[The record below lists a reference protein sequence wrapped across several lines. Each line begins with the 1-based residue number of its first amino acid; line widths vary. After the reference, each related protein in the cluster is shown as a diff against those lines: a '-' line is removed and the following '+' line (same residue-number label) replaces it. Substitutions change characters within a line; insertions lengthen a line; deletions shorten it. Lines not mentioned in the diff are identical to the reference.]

1 MGLEIFERGELPAGL
16 PVRQFLDATEIGDV
30 RAAIAAQFRRPGSWR
45 PPPSRAAGSDHR
57 REPGIDRIDDVVRA
71 VVDEVRALGAEP
83 FIVPAMGSHGGA
95 TAEGQ
100 LRVHC
105 ALWHHR
111 RDDGLSDFSSSMDTV
126 HLGEVEGDV
135 PVWID
140 RNAFEADAVIPVGR
154 VKPHTDFRGPVE
166 SGLMKMI
173 AIGLGKQKGAEF
185 FHSQG
190 MEEFHHLI
198 PAVANFTLSQVNIPF
213 GVAVIE
219 NGYGNLAQAEAV
231 PAARIW
237 EREQELLRIARERM
251 GRLPGERID
260 VLIVDRIGKDIS
272 GDGADP
278 NVINRDVAGVL
289 PPTEEPVTP
298 RIQRVIVRDLT
309 DDTEGNATG
318 IGMADIALRRRST
331 SMDPVATY
339 MNMITAKAPQGAR
352 IPLTVDTDR
361 RGDLRCA
368 RLLPQDPAG
377 NGAASPGFRTRSTS
391 RHFGRRKRS
400 CQSCSNQDGS
410 RSWETTRRSR
420 SRTRDARGLVSFAPH
435 VVSQALRIAASNGS
449 SIVASTS
456 SRNDAIGRPGSAR
469 R

>member
-1 MGLEIFERGELPAGL
+1 VRVAVAEQFQRRGVGERL
-16 PVRQFLDATEIGDV
+16 
-30 RAAIAAQFRRPGSWR
+30 RPGQR
-45 PPPSRAAGSDHR
+45 VAITAGSR
-57 REPGIDRIDDVVRA
+57 GIDRIDEVVRA

-95 TAEGQ
+95 TSEGQ
-100 LRVHC
+100 QELIAHYGITEATMGC
-105 ALWHHR
+105 PIL
-111 RDDGLSDFSSSMDTV
+111 SSMDTI
-126 HLGEVEGDV
+126 HLGQVEGDV

-140 RNAFEADAVIPVGR
+140 RNAYEADAVIPVGR

-190 MEEFHHLI
+190 MDEFHHLI
-198 PAVANFTLSQVNIPF
+198 PAVARFTLSQVNIPF

-219 NGYGNLAQAEAV
+219 NGYGRLAQAEAV
-231 PAARIW
+231 PAPRIW

-289 PPTEEPVTP
+289 PPTEEPLKP
-298 RIQRVIVRDLT
+298 RVQRMIVRDLT

-318 IGMADIALRRRST
+318 IGMADIALRRAVER
-331 SMDPVATY
+331 MDPIATY

-361 RGDLRCA
+361 EAIYVALACCLKTRQETA
-368 RLLPQDPAG
+368 RIARIQDTKHLEHLWASEALLPEMTA
-377 NGAASPGFRTRSTS
+377 T
-391 RHFGRRKRS
+391 GRVEVT
-400 CQSCSNQDGS
+400 G
-410 RSWETTRRSR
+410 E
-420 SRTRDARGLVSFAPH
+420 
-435 VVSQALRIAASNGS
+435 LRPIAFDKQGML
-449 SIVASTS
+449 IDEV
-456 SRNDAIGRPGSAR
+456 
-469 R
+469 

>member
-1 MGLEIFERGELPAGL
+1 MGLEIFERGELPRWA

-30 RAAIAAQFRRPGSWR
+30 AAAVAEQLVRPSVGDRLRPGQR
-45 PPPSRAAGSDHR
+45 VAITAGSR
-57 REPGIDRIDDVVRA
+57 GIDRIDEVVRA

-83 FIVPAMGSHGGA
+83 FVVPAMGSHGGA
-95 TAEGQ
+95 TADGQ
-100 LRVHC
+100 
-105 ALWHHR
+105 
-111 RDDGLSDFSSSMDTV
+111 RDLIAHYGITEATMGCPILSSMDTV
-126 HLGEVEGDV
+126 HLGEVEDGV

-140 RNAFEADAVIPVGR
+140 RNAFEADAVIPVAR

-190 MEEFHHLI
+190 MNEFHHLI
-198 PAVANFTLSQVNIPF
+198 PAVANFSLAQVNIPF

-237 EREQELLRIARERM
+237 EREQELLKIARQRM
-251 GRLPGERID
+251 GRLPGEQID

-298 RIQRVIVRDLT
+298 RVQRMIVRDLT
-309 DDTEGNATG
+309 DDTEGNASG
-318 IGMADIALRRRST
+318 IGMADIVLRRAVER
-331 SMDPVATY
+331 MDPVATY

-361 RGDLRCA
+361 
-368 RLLPQDPAG
+368 
-377 NGAASPGFRTRSTS
+377 
-391 RHFGRRKRS
+391 
-400 CQSCSNQDGS
+400 
-410 RSWETTRRSR
+410 
-420 SRTRDARGLVSFAPH
+420 
-435 VVSQALRIAASNGS
+435 QALFVALACCLKIDQATARIARIQDTKHVETFWASEHLMPELLESGRVEVTGELQP
-449 SIVASTS
+449 IVF
-456 SRNDAIGRPGSAR
+456 DADGMLRD
-469 R
+469 